1 MNSRRKRSPWP
12 CAPFGSRRPSSKR
25 LVAGSSV
32 LNRSNTLKRQPVSRS
47 RRSSTARKA
56 GSITTIWFRK
66 PSVWSGMIGLLRF
79 RGGLSIF
86 GPRTHVATVLRPPST
101 PLTLAEIKVV
111 ASVPSDDAHT
121 PGTRPICEA
130 THRYARVVVRRP
142 VPDVGL
148 SRKSGLLP
156 AGIPR
161 SGRSEPQALYVCN
174 GSNAAVQGV
183 AYQCVTAITGEVWPL
198 ITSRV
203 LPSPLHALPH
213 ARVVRCPAP
222 EGRVTGRSLK
232 MRRRSR
238 LLRPQRHGSRSRQQ
252 PYQAPGSWR
261 PTASR
266 PAKSHRSTLHLSS
279 HSAHRSCTMP
289 GQWVVCRR
297 LHKKGDRPK
306 RPG

>member
-1 MNSRRKRSPWP
+1 M
-12 CAPFGSRRPSSKR
+12 
-25 LVAGSSV
+25 
-32 LNRSNTLKRQPVSRS
+32 
-47 RRSSTARKA
+47 
-56 GSITTIWFRK
+56 
-66 PSVWSGMIGLLRF
+66 
-79 RGGLSIF
+79 
-86 GPRTHVATVLRPPST
+86 
-101 PLTLAEIKVV
+101 
-111 ASVPSDDAHT
+111 VPSRNIRDMND
-121 PGTRPICEA
+121 
-130 THRYARVVVRRP
+130 
-142 VPDVGL
+142 
-148 SRKSGLLP
+148 SRKSLVIPLRRSNVSSP
-156 AGIPR
+156 AWERAWVLCSVAVAPKVR
-161 SGRSEPQALYVCN
+161 N